1 MHILSIGVKK
11 NTLFLEHVYSVGV
24 SINESIQMNA
34 TYGSSI
40 SKAQYYNRTICQ
52 MHII

>member
-1 MHILSIGVKK
+1 MHILSICVKK

-34 TYGSSI
+34 TYWIKHLKG
-40 SKAQYYNRTICQ
+40 TVL
-52 MHII
+52 